1 MIPETKA
8 PSLPRKIRLAYLV
21 THPIQYQ
28 APMLRLIAADP
39 DIELTVFFCSDLSV
53 RKYQDEGF
61 GRAIEWDV
69 SLLEGY
75 DHMFLPG
82 WFDAGEPTV
91 CRPLNWGLGTRLGN
105 GDFDALWVHGHM
117 RLYNLFAMIGAR
129 LRGLVILNRDEAW
142 EGGAVRGATKKFI
155 KRIFYQGLRRICHG
169 YLYVGTPSRDYYLS
183 QGMRPET
190 MFAMPY
196 AIDNDWFRKQA
207 EAAAPTREDFRAEL
221 GLEPDR
227 PVILYAA
234 KFQAY
239 KRPGDLVEA
248 FSRMTDLAETRRP
261 YLVMVGDGAERA
273 ALEAQVARLGI
284 GDQVRFPGFQNQSA
298 LPRFY
303 DLCDIFVLPSH
314 RESWG
319 LVINEAMAVGR
330 AIVASS
336 NMGCVEDLVR
346 HGENGLLFPPGD
358 IAALATAL
366 GRLTADPALCRKMGA
381 ESLAIIGHWNFR
393 ADLAGLKQA
402 LAHFVKE
409 PHKQSP
415 GKHQGRTASTNG

>member
-1 MIPETKA
+1 MMPETTVI
-8 PSLPRKIRLAYLV
+8 SLPRKIRLAYLV

-39 DIELTVFFCSDLSV
+39 DIDLTVFFCSDLSV
-53 RKYQDEGF
+53 RNYQDEGF

-69 SLLEGY
+69 PLLDGY
-75 DHMFLPG
+75 NHLFLPG
-82 WFDAGEPTV
+82 LFNAEEPSV
-91 CRPLNWGLGTRLGN
+91 CKPLNWGLGTRLSN

-117 RLYNLFAMIGAR
+117 RVYNLCAMINAR
-129 LRGLVILNRDEAW
+129 MRGLVILNRDEAW
-142 EGGAVRGATKKFI
+142 EGGADRGPVKQFI
-155 KRIFYQGLRRICHG
+155 KKLFYKVLRRIVHG
-169 YLYVGTPSRDYYLS
+169 YLYVGTPNRDYYLS
-183 QGMRPET
+183 QGMKPET
-190 MFAMPY
+190 LFPMPY
-196 AIDNDWFRKQA
+196 AIDNDWFREQA
-207 EAAAPTREDFRAEL
+207 EAAAPARDAFRTEL
-221 GLEPDR
+221 GLEKDR
-227 PVILYAA
+227 PVILYAS
-234 KFQAY
+234 KFQDI
-239 KRPGDLVEA
+239 KRPADLVAA
-248 FSRMTDLAETRRP
+248 FARIADSADARRP

-284 GDQVRFPGFQNQSA
+284 GDSVLFPGFQNQSA

-358 IAALATAL
+358 IAALAKVL
-366 GRLTADPALCRKMGA
+366 GRLAGDPELCRKMGA
-381 ESLAIIGHWNFR
+381 ESLAIIEHWDFR

-402 LAHFVKE
+402 LAGA
-409 PHKQSP
+409 
-415 GKHQGRTASTNG
+415 GKLEL